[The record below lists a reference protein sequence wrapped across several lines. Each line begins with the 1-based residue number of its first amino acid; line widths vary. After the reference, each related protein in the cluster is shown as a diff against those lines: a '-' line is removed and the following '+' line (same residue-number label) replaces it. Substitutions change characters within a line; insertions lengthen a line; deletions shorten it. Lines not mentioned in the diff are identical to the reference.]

1 MATRLILANEP
12 QPTPARYGL
21 LDAARVVDDTDPHT
35 GGGVAFEVDPTVAAR
50 TYLWACPPPADPSK
64 AVELGGELAGAD
76 ALTVYAGWGCS
87 PAGYTT
93 QEIER
98 RARAALVAGEGRA
111 LEATFWTGVADDGA
125 PAVVWPHLAATDAAA
140 AAASTADGQVTFPGA
155 TILNGGAALPLGLA
169 LAALEGALGD
179 CYPGRPTIHVTRE
192 TASALGDR
200 LLPEGGNL
208 VTRLGS
214 IVAAGAGYPGT
225 APAGTAP
232 AAGETWLYGT
242 GQVTVR
248 RTAPQLLGDFAS
260 SLDRAVNS
268 VVRIV
273 ERTYVASWDRC
284 LIAVRA
290 TLEAL

>member
-21 LDAARVVDDTDPHT
+21 LDAARVLDSTDPHE
-35 GGGVAFEVDPTVAAR
+35 GGGVAFEVDPTAPAR

-64 AVELGGELAGAD
+64 AVETGSQLAGGD
-76 ALTVYAGWGCS
+76 AVTVYAGWGCS
-87 PAGYTT
+87 PAGYTPE
-93 QEIER
+93 EIER
-98 RARAALVAGEGRA
+98 RAQAALIAGEGRA
-111 LEATFWTGVADDGA
+111 LEATFWTGAADDGD
-125 PAVVWPHLAATDAAA
+125 PSVVWPHLAATGAAA
-140 AAASTADGQVTFPGA
+140 AAAAAADGAVTFLGA
-155 TILNGGAALPLGLA
+155 EVLNGGAALPLGLA

-225 APAGTAP
+225 SPAGAAP

-248 RTAPQLLGDFAS
+248 RSGVQLLGDFAS
-260 SLDRAVNS
+260 SLNRAVND
-268 VVRIV
+268 VTRIV
-273 ERTYVASWDRC
+273 ERTYVVSWDRC
-284 LIAVRA
+284 LLAVRA